1 MKTCHQ
7 LVTPCSQW
15 NKQKQAVFTADFQ
28 ALKHSS
34 SMASFSFSV
43 KRVTPKSYRSLL
55 SLTPPQQTLRTV
67 KPNFNHFT
75 SDESTFCWNSLF
87 AAASKSSVAFN
98 LGANIVLQADTEF
111 KIEVGNFS
119 GGRGRRHLLAAEAVG
134 GVKQRRGTEEP
145 FAGVPRD

>member
-1 MKTCHQ
+1 M
-7 LVTPCSQW
+7 
-15 NKQKQAVFTADFQ
+15 
-28 ALKHSS
+28 
-34 SMASFSFSV
+34 
-43 KRVTPKSYRSLL
+43 
-55 SLTPPQQTLRTV
+55 
-67 KPNFNHFT
+67 
-75 SDESTFCWNSLF
+75 F